1 MLAACGTSASTLEE
15 GDMPEAFPNHSKDN
29 IINAIHLSADTLQAF
44 EGEARLELNSPMQ
57 NGRFRSTIRQQRGD
71 SLWMNVRATLGIE
84 AARMLVTPDSFF
96 VYNRID
102 NELASGSVQGAQR
115 VFPVPVSG
123 DELFTNLLGVV
134 APNDAVDWTL
144 THDDEMYYFESPDQ
158 RYMYAVDP
166 ALWRVVRFVERDAD
180 GTILDER
187 VFSDHTTVDG
197 VVVPNRIMLRRPPD
211 DVRAV
216 FTYRSLTLTPDSLS
230 FSLDAS
236 SDAERVTLP

>member
-1 MLAACGTSASTLEE
+1 
-15 GDMPEAFPNHSKDN
+15 MPESFPDHSKAT
-29 IINAIHLSADTLQAF
+29 IIDAIQLSTDTLTAF
-44 EGEARLELNSPMQ
+44 EGEARLQLNSPFQ
-57 NGRFRSTIRQQRGD
+57 DGRFRSTIRQERGD

-123 DELFTNLLGVV
+123 DELFTNLLGIVT
-134 APNDAVDWTL
+134 PNDSIDWTL
-144 THDDEMYYFESPDQ
+144 THDDDLYHFDSPDE
-158 RYMYAVDP
+158 RYRYSVDP
-166 ALWRVVRFVERDAD
+166 SLWRVVRFVERDAD
-180 GTILDER
+180 GSVLDER
-187 VFSDHTTVDG
+187 IFSDHTTIDG
-197 VVVPNRIMLRRPPD
+197 VVVPNRIVLRRPPD

-216 FTYRSLTLTPDSLS
+216 FTYRSLTLTPESLS

-236 SDAERVTLP
+236 SDAKRVTLP